1 MGKKKK
7 VKATDGDSQYSPST
21 VFVTGL
27 PYSLTNAQLEESFSE
42 VGPIRRCFM
51 VTKKGS
57 SEHRGFGFVQFAAV
71 EHANRAIELKNGSTV
86 GGRKIQVKHA
96 MHRASLEQ
104 RRSKGNQAEISDGV
118 AQAKDNKLSLSAK
131 TVEHEEFSKS
141 LSTVNETLESL
152 EKRKAATT
160 SSSIADEETS
170 LEKEKQRV
178 AKTVIFGGLLNT
190 AMAEDVHRLARECGT
205 VRSIIYPLPKEE
217 LEHHGLARDGC
228 KMDASSVLYTSV
240 KSARSSV
247 AALHQ
252 KKIHGELLWAR
263 QLGGEGSKTQKWKL
277 IVRNLPFK
285 ATVNEIKNMFSAVAF
300 VWDVFIPQN
309 PETGLSKGFAFVKF
323 TSKQDAENIIK
334 MFNGKNFGKRPIAVD
349 WAVSKKVYASGGKS
363 LDAGEEGPDK
373 HGEES
378 DSDGDLDED
387 DTEVNEKSLQDYKVD
402 GMSDGSDSTEEKVS
416 GSETNFDEEADITR
430 KVLQNLISS
439 PSKATDSLDNDNSG
453 LSKEMKDDE
462 SLGISSKLSDTFIAP
477 NTIPGNSGK
486 NKQIEKNPTERD
498 NELQR
503 TIFISNLP
511 FDSSSEE
518 VKQRLLAFGEVESF
532 LPVLHHVT
540 KRPRGTGFLKFKTSD
555 GADAAV
561 SAANAAAGLG
571 IFLKGRQ
578 LKILKA
584 LDKKAAQDKVSE
596 KTKKEDRDHR
606 NLYLAKEG
614 LILEGTPAAEG
625 VSVSDMSKR
634 KMLQEKKMTKL
645 KSPNFHVSRTR
656 LAMYNLPKTMSEEEL
671 KQLCIHAVTSRATK
685 QKPVIR
691 QIKILRESKNT
702 NSTRKN
708 SSRGVGFVEFS
719 EHQHALVALRVLN
732 NNPETFGPEQ
742 RPIVEFAVDNVLTL
756 RSRKDKLQARQ
767 QDSLNGVQDLQQN
780 DKSSALDYHSKE
792 KSRKRK
798 SRHDAKA
805 SDTSGSK
812 TEAEVGRQ
820 VFAESPSGEVRVVK
834 KQKGDAGG
842 KRDNI
847 SFKKKMRS
855 SKNKQIPDQE
865 QRNPDGGVPHPA
877 EGTTISAHKR
887 GHQERAQLY
896 TKKRRLQNQAQK
908 HEEPVGP
915 EIRKKSKRNSDPLGR
930 DVVDKLDTLI
940 EQYRSK
946 FARRDADQTDHEKR
960 GSKQIRR
967 WFQS

>member
-1 MGKKKK
+1 M
-7 VKATDGDSQYSPST
+7 KATDGDSQYSPST

-96 MHRASLEQ
+96 THRAPLEH
-104 RRSKGNQAEISDGV
+104 RRSKGNQENSDGI
-118 AQAKDNKLSLSAK
+118 AQAKDNKSSLSVK
-131 TVEHEEFSKS
+131 TVQHEEFSKS
-141 LSTVNETLESL
+141 LSTVNETLDSL

-160 SSSIADEETS
+160 SRSVPDEETS

-190 AMAEDVHRLARECGT
+190 AMAEDVNRLARECGP
-205 VRSIIYPLPKEE
+205 VRSIIYPLPEEE

-247 AALHQ
+247 AAIHQ
-252 KKIHGELLWAR
+252 KKMHGELVWAR

-285 ATVNEIKNMFSAVAF
+285 ATVNEIKDMFSAVAF

-349 WAVSKKVYASGGKS
+349 WAISKKVYASGGKS
-363 LDAGEEGPDK
+363 LVARDEGQDK

-378 DSDGDLDED
+378 DSDDDLDED
-387 DTEVNEKSLQDYKVD
+387 DREVNEKSLQDDKVD
-402 GMSDGSDSTEEKVS
+402 GMSDESDSTEEKVS
-416 GSETNFDEEADITR
+416 NIETNFDEEADITR
-430 KVLQNLISS
+430 KVLQNLISLT
-439 PSKATDSLDNDNSG
+439 SKATDNLDDDNSG
-453 LSKEMKDDE
+453 VSKEMKDDE
-462 SLGISSKLSDTFIAP
+462 SVGVSSKSSDVFIAP
-477 NTIPGNSGK
+477 NTAPGNSGK
-486 NKQIEKNPTERD
+486 NKQIEKDSTERD
-498 NELQR
+498 LELQR

-511 FDSSSEE
+511 FDTSNEE
-518 VKQRLLAFGEVESF
+518 VKQRFLAFGEVESF

-561 SAANAAAGLG
+561 SAANTAAGLG

-584 LDKKAAQDKVSE
+584 LDKKAAQDKVLE
-596 KTKKEDRDHR
+596 KTKKEDCDHR

-614 LILEGTPAAEG
+614 LVLEGFPAAEG
-625 VSVSDMSKR
+625 VSASDMSKR

-645 KSPNFHVSRTR
+645 QSPNFHVSRTR
-656 LAMYNLPKTMSEEEL
+656 LVMCNLPRTMSEEEL
-671 KQLCIHAVTSRATK
+671 KQLCIRAVTSRATK

-702 NSTRKN
+702 NSTKKN
-708 SSRGVGFVEFS
+708 NSRGVAFVEFL

-732 NNPETFGPEQ
+732 NNPETFGPEH
-742 RPIVEFAVDNVLTL
+742 RPIVEFAVDNVQKL
-756 RSRKDKLQARQ
+756 RNRKERLQARR

-780 DKSSALDYHSKE
+780 DKSSALDNHSKE

-798 SRHDAKA
+798 SRHDTKA
-805 SDTSGSK
+805 SDASGNK

-834 KQKGDAGG
+834 KQKGDSGG
-842 KRDNI
+842 KKDNI
-847 SFKKKMRS
+847 SSKRKVRG
-855 SKNKQIPDQE
+855 SKNKQISHQE
-865 QRNPDGGVPHPA
+865 QGDPDGGVPHPA
-877 EGTTISAHKR
+877 EGTTISAHER

-896 TKKRRLQNQAQK
+896 TKKRRLQNRAQK

-915 EIRKKSKRNSDPLGR
+915 ERRKKSKRNSDPLGR

-946 FARRDADQTDHEKR
+946 FARHNTDQADHEKQ
-960 GSKQIRR
+960 GSKRIRR